1 MRVRLCASQSG
12 ITLDILMFGG
22 GQPYHSANIGSTFA
36 PGRGDSDK
44 RASHRWR
51 YRGIAQAPRRLGF
64 GGVAKP
70 STKDECPPMCT
81 SFSTIPACLGVIEV
95 LQAFEEIFSR
105 GLPQKD
111 AYSAVG

>member
-1 MRVRLCASQSG
+1 
-12 ITLDILMFGG
+12 
-22 GQPYHSANIGSTFA
+22 
-36 PGRGDSDK
+36 
-44 RASHRWR
+44 
-51 YRGIAQAPRRLGF
+51 
-64 GGVAKP
+64 
-70 STKDECPPMCT
+70 MCT